1 MSAIALPDF
10 MAPASLK
17 KPLNSLQAQAD
28 AGQRSGAKANST
40 FTSPQ
45 YRIRTVE
52 PGTFRRHQGANTAVA
67 RPAQQ
72 AQPFTAVSA
81 PQARQAHQ
89 GVGKPKKRGFLG
101 GAVRLT
107 RKGRLVFRGIPALT
121 LAVLIV
127 LGALAFISP
136 GEAKSSTV
144 EVATQVS
151 STMTVMHGDSLWSIA
166 AKVAPEQDNRD
177 VINHIMQINDLST
190 AQVEPGQVLEVPVYT
205 SK

>member
-17 KPLNSLQAQAD
+17 KPLSSLQAQAD

-52 PGTFRRHQGANTAVA
+52 PGTFRRHQSANTAVA
-67 RPAQQ
+67 KPAQQ
-72 AQPFTAVSA
+72 AQLLTPVSA
-81 PQARQAHQ
+81 AEAPQ
-89 GVGKPKKRGFLG
+89 GLGKQKKRGLLG
-101 GAVRLT
+101 GVVRLT

-136 GEAKSSTV
+136 GEAKSSTA
-144 EVATQVS
+144 EMATQVS

-190 AQVEPGQVLEVPVYT
+190 ARVEPGQVLEVPVYT

>member
-10 MAPASLK
+10 MAPASVK
-17 KPLNSLQAQAD
+17 KPLTSLQAQAD
-28 AGQRSGAKANST
+28 AGQRSGSKANST
-40 FTSPQ
+40 FSSPQ

-52 PGTFRRHQGANTAVA
+52 PGTFRRQHSAGAAVA

-72 AQPFTAVSA
+72 GQLLTAASASQA
-81 PQARQAHQ
+81 PQNISKQ
-89 GVGKPKKRGFLG
+89 KKHGFLG

-121 LAVLIV
+121 LAVLVV
-127 LGALAFISP
+127 LGALAFMSP
-136 GEAKSSTV
+136 GEAKSSTS
-144 EVATQVS
+144 EMATQVS

-166 AKVAPEQDNRD
+166 AKVAPGQDNRD

-190 AQVEPGQVLEVPVYT
+190 ARVEPGQVLEVPVYT

>member
-10 MAPASLK
+10 MAPASSK

-28 AGQRSGAKANST
+28 AQRSRARANST
-40 FTSPQ
+40 FTTPQ

-52 PGTFRRHQGANTAVA
+52 PGTFRRHQGAHTAVT

-72 AQPFTAVSA
+72 GQLLAPVSA
-81 PQARQAHQ
+81 AQTSQ
-89 GVGKPKKRGFLG
+89 GVNQQKKRGLLG

-127 LGALAFISP
+127 LGALTFISP
-136 GEAKSSTV
+136 GEAKSSTG
-144 EVATQVS
+144 EMATQVS

-166 AKVAPEQDNRD
+166 AKVAPGQDNRD

-190 AQVEPGQVLEVPVYT
+190 ARVEPGQVLEVPVYT